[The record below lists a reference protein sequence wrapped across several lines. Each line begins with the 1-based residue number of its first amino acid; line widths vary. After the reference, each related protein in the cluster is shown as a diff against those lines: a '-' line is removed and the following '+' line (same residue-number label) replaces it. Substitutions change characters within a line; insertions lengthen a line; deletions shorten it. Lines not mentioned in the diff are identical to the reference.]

1 MTLGPQFEQL
11 QLFDP
16 GPKSNVPF
24 RGRERD
30 PLTPLAERK
39 LVPYGGLDMV
49 EFKMLMTP
57 KEIRQDWQHN
67 LGDQYEDESVDEFWE
82 RKADESHTRDVYGD
96 ELGSPY
102 ESLANSIARKGVQR
116 PVHLGWDDNKP
127 NTVLQGH
134 HRLASAM
141 EQAPDN
147 VIPVTHHWNRV
158 RVVED

>member
-1 MTLGPQFEQL
+1 VALGPQFEQL

-24 RGRERD
+24 RGQERD

-39 LVPYGGLDMV
+39 LVPYGGDMV

-57 KEIRQDWQHN
+57 REIRQDWHHN
-67 LGDQYEDESVDEFWE
+67 IGDQYIDESDDEFWE
-82 RKADESHTRDVYGD
+82 RKTDESHTRDVHGD
-96 ELGSPY
+96 ELGPPH
-102 ESLANSIARKGVQR
+102 ESLANSIARKGVQK

-127 NTVLQGH
+127 YSILQGH

-141 EQAPDN
+141 EQAPDS

-158 RVVED
+158 RPVED